1 MLDLQVLVSPCLSC
15 SDLLAELHCH
25 DGIEAAAPLQYSS
38 RRSESRDPHLV
49 FFYFLTQFSF
59 TTANRHSRLQLAP
72 VKQKVLA
79 VSVEHSAGGASQ
91 LSALH
96 PVEFGENVKLRRH

>member
-1 MLDLQVLVSPCLSC
+1 MASKRQ
-15 SDLLAELHCH
+15 LHSNTPAGGANPETH
-25 DGIEAAAPLQYSS
+25 TW
-38 RRSESRDPHLV
+38 
-49 FFYFLTQFSF
+49 FFLYFLTQSSF
-59 TTANRHSRLQLAP
+59 TTAHRHIRLQLAP

-96 PVEFGENVKLRRH
+96 PVEFGENVKPRRH